1 MWLIEQVRSILK
13 MILNFCDWLNRV
25 PTMTKTRNNNYVT
38 NHIDM
43 TYIENETK
51 LLWPIELGVVCD
63 ENQT

>member
-13 MILNFCDWLNRV
+13 MILNFYDWSNRV

-43 TYIENETK
+43 TYIENETE
-51 LLWPIELGVVCD
+51 LLWPIKLGVVCD

>member
-1 MWLIEQVRSILK
+1 MWLIEQVWSILK
-13 MILNFCDWLNRV
+13 MILNFCDWSNRV
-25 PTMTKTRNNNYVT
+25 PTMTKTRNDNYVT

-43 TYIENETK
+43 TYIENETE

>member
-13 MILNFCDWLNRV
+13 MILNFYDWSNRV

-43 TYIENETK
+43 TYIENETE